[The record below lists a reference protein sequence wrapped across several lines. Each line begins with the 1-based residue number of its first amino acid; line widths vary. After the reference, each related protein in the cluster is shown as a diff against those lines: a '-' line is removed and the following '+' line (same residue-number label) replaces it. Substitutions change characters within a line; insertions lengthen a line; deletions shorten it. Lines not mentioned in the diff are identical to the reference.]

1 MDKLN
6 PLSYFGKFHNF
17 GREKEDENDL
27 STIQPEEGKERR
39 DSQLSGLNAD
49 FDLDKD
55 RQRLTKRKRNRKK
68 YSHWLKIPGLLD
80 NIAVDKLREWTG
92 FRKSSHPGMDEDTQ
106 WQRPKGSLY
115 KMLEGLIVY

>member
-6 PLSYFGKFHNF
+6 PLSYLAKLHNF
-17 GREKEDENDL
+17 GREKEYENDL
-27 STIQPEEGKERR
+27 STVQPEEEKERR
-39 DSQLSGLNAD
+39 DSNLSGLGLD
-49 FDLDKD
+49 DLDKD

-68 YSHWLKIPGLLD
+68 HTNWLKIPGLLD

-92 FRKSSHPGMDEDTQ
+92 FRKSSHPGVDEDVQ